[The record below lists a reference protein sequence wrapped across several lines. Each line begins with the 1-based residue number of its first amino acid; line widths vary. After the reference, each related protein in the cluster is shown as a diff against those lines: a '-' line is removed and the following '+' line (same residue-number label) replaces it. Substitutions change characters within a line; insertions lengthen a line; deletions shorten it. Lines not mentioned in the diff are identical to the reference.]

1 MAERE
6 GFEPSIRFLAY
17 TRSRRAPSTARPPL
31 LFNIIFLLFIYN
43 KNMIVKKI
51 ILISFFLFGNLQIL
65 LSFFYKKFSIGFLWY
80 SVNSNSLVGFQ
91 SLLEKYTYYFDN
103 YKIDIN
109 KYLFFF
115 LDINLFF
122 LMGVLFLLFPC
133 FLSIKLSSS

>member
-1 MAERE
+1 
-6 GFEPSIRFLAY
+6 
-17 TRSRRAPSTARPPL
+17 
-31 LFNIIFLLFIYN
+31 
-43 KNMIVKKI
+43 MIVEKI
-51 ILISFFLFGNLQIL
+51 ILIGFFLFGNLQIL
-65 LSFFYKKFSIGFLWY
+65 LSFFYKKVSIGFLWY

-115 LDINLFF
+115 LDTNLFF